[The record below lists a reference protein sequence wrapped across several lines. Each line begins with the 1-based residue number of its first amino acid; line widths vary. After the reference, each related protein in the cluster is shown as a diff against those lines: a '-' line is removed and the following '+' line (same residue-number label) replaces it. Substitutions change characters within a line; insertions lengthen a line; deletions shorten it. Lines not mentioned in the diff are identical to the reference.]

1 MLMSKK
7 DWNVGQELYRQ
18 AQGLSELELF
28 KQSLSF
34 ERLESGSYA
43 SIDKH
48 YRLITFPENF
58 KPTEG
63 CEYDCEVYHTKTGV
77 FVYKGERY
85 RVRRAY
91 LKMSYEEYATIHNC
105 SSSAQ
110 KPKTFG
116 DLFQVAQRNKK

>member
-7 DWNVGQELYRQ
+7 DWQIGQELCSQ
-18 AQGLSELELF
+18 ALGLPELDLF

-34 ERLESGSYA
+34 ELLESGSYV
-43 SIDKH
+43 SLDKH

-58 KPTEG
+58 KPVEG
-63 CEYDCEVYHTKTGV
+63 YEYDCEVYHTKTGV
-77 FVYKGERY
+77 FVYKGEHY

-91 LKMSYEEYATIHNC
+91 LKMSYEAYVAIHNC

-116 DLFQVAQRNKK
+116 DLFRAAQRSKK